1 MVSTNWRGS
10 KSAAHV
16 LLNRLLAA
24 ARVGLDIIEG
34 KTKNVPSVQSQ
45 HVLPVKLVRELS
57 AVEILRM
64 GRVSIDFNGQLETSA

>member
-45 HVLPVKLVRELS
+45 HVLPVKLVSELS